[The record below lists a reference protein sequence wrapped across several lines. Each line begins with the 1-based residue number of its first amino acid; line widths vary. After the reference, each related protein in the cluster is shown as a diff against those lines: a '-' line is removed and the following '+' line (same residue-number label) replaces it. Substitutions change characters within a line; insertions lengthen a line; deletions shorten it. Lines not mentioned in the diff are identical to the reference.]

1 MHAIT
6 CPKAS
11 FQCFRP
17 LRLGLRRSKYRG
29 LKTEKCI
36 SLRSVVALVA
46 LQIYS
51 SYTPPPRHPVG
62 INVPTVLCSLRA
74 LLSTAKW
81 EVSVFPLIS
90 QVLLWKA
97 PLLLSQRPAEVED
110 RKRIG
115 ITSVLAAVAE

>member
-1 MHAIT
+1 M
-6 CPKAS
+6 
-11 FQCFRP
+11 
-17 LRLGLRRSKYRG
+17 
-29 LKTEKCI
+29 
-36 SLRSVVALVA
+36 
-46 LQIYS
+46 
-51 SYTPPPRHPVG
+51 
-62 INVPTVLCSLRA
+62 PTVLCSLRA